1 MKNEKGRLIVISGP
15 SGVGKSTVISR
26 LMAKRDDF
34 MFSISATTR
43 APRDGEQDG
52 VNYYFISRDR
62 FQEMIQADEFLE
74 YAEYAGNFYGTPRG
88 PIEAYL
94 AEGKNV
100 ILDIEVQGALQV
112 RQKMP
117 EALAVFFAPPSF
129 KELERRLRGRNQ
141 DSEEKILL
149 RLETAK
155 REIKKADQYDYIIV
169 NDGPDRSAD
178 MMIAI
183 LTAEQCK
190 AANQLHVLE
199 VETK

>member
-1 MKNEKGRLIVISGP
+1 MKNKKGRLLVISGP

-34 MFSISATTR
+34 VFSISATTR

-52 VNYYFISRDR
+52 VNYYFISREQ
-62 FQEMIQADEFLE
+62 FQQMIQADEFLE

-88 PIEAYL
+88 PIEACL

-112 RQKMP
+112 RKKMP
-117 EALAVFFAPPSF
+117 ESLAVFFAPPSF
-129 KELERRLRGRNQ
+129 EELERRLRGRNQ
-141 DSEEKILL
+141 DSEEKILI
-149 RLETAK
+149 RLETAR
-155 REIKKADQYDYIIV
+155 REVEKIDQYDYIVV
-169 NDGPDRSAD
+169 NEEPDHSAD
-178 MMIAI
+178 LVLAI

>member
-1 MKNEKGRLIVISGP
+1 MKNKKGKLIVISGP

-34 MFSISATTR
+34 VFSISATTR
-43 APRDGEQDG
+43 EPRGGEQDG
-52 VNYYFISRDR
+52 VHYYFTSREQ
-62 FQEMIQADEFLE
+62 FQEMIEADAFLE

-88 PIEAYL
+88 PIEKCL

-117 EALAVFFAPPSF
+117 EALAIFFAPPSF
-129 KELERRLRGRNQ
+129 QELERRLRGRKQ

-149 RLETAK
+149 RLKTA
-155 REIKKADQYDYIIV
+155 RNEIKKADQYDYIIV

-190 AANQLHVLE
+190 AANQLHLLE
-199 VETK
+199 V

>member
-1 MKNEKGRLIVISGP
+1 MKNERGRLVVISGP

-34 MFSISATTR
+34 VFSISATTR
-43 APRDGEQDG
+43 KPRTGEKDG
-52 VNYYFISRDR
+52 VHYYFISREQ
-62 FQEMIQADEFLE
+62 FQDMIKEDAFLE

-88 PIEAYL
+88 PIEDSL

-112 RQKMP
+112 QQKMP
-117 EALAVFFAPPSF
+117 EALSIFFAPPSF
-129 KELERRLRGRNQ
+129 QELERRLRGRNQ
-141 DSEEKILL
+141 DSEEKILI

-155 REIKKADQYDYIIV
+155 KEIKKANQYDYIIV

-183 LTAEQCK
+183 LVAEQCK
-190 AANQLHVLE
+190 AENQLHVLE
-199 VETK
+199 V